1 MKKPWALPLVLIA
14 AILAG
19 GATRIVQDQ
28 CGPFTDVTPGF
39 CPFILEI
46 YYFGVT
52 VGTSPTTFSPDDPLT
67 RGQGAVFVAKGVNQS
82 LARSSRR
89 AALGQWWLTGAS
101 HWNLGLGLT
110 RVGSTPGTPRSDGES
125 VWVPNYDSTVSRV
138 RASDGA
144 VIGTWTGAEAGR
156 SVLVAMGRVF
166 ISSDFTPTSGA
177 LFMIDPSQPPGPVT
191 PVADLRPGPTAL
203 AFDGSRIWIA
213 CESGAVEIVTPNGPP
228 PWTVTELTTG
238 FTQPLGIL
246 FDGRNIWVT
255 DEAANT
261 LLKLD
266 SDGAILQTVEVGVL
280 PAFPTF
286 DGSNIWVPNVASG
299 SVSIVRASDG
309 SIVGTISP
317 INRPEAAAFDGERV
331 LITQQAPDTI
341 IPGQVSLFRASDLT
355 FLTAWAT
362 VSPTP
367 PDFNTP
373 GGVCSDGVNFWVT
386 FSDTGE
392 IARF

>member
-1 MKKPWALPLVLIA
+1 MKRSLWGRFALILTVALCA
-14 AILAG
+14 VLAG
-19 GATRIVQDQ
+19 GASRVVQDQ

-39 CPFILEI
+39 CPYILEI
-46 YYFGVT
+46 YYLGIT
-52 VGTSPTTFSPDDPLT
+52 VGTSATTFSPDEPLT
-67 RGQGAVFVAKGVNQS
+67 RGQGAVFVAKGINQT

-89 AALGQWWLTGAS
+89 AALGQWWTTQGET
-101 HWNLGLGLT
+101 GLGLT
-110 RVGSTPGTPRSDGES
+110 AVESPQNAVSDGADI
-125 VWVPNYDSTVSRV
+125 WVTSSTGVARV
-138 RASDGA
+138 RASDGKLLDIWPIDSSFGILA
-144 VIGTWTGAEAGR
+144 
-156 SVLVAMGRVF
+156 AMGRIFVTT
-166 ISSDFTPTSGA
+166 ISPNA
-177 LFMIDPSQPPGPVT
+177 LYMIDPSQPPGPVT